1 MVEILYGKGSM
12 TCPVEPDA
20 VLTAHGSHEKPVL
33 SGKELV
39 RRAMAAPISTEPLSV
54 LAKEK
59 QKATLIIS
67 DHTRPVPSKDILP
80 WMLQELREGNPDIE
94 ITLLVATGCH
104 RGTTKEELVVKER
117 TDLPR

>member
-39 RRAMAAPISTEPLSV
+39 RRAMAAPIGTEPLSV
-54 LAKEK
+54 LAKGK
-59 QKATLIIS
+59 QRAALIIS
-67 DHTRPVPSKDILP
+67 ECGWYRGRFAFRPGFRDDGLFLYPKN
-80 WMLQELREGNPDIE
+80 RKY
-94 ITLLVATGCH
+94 AF
-104 RGTTKEELVVKER
+104 
-117 TDLPR
+117 